1 MNVVVVRGRLAA
13 DPMWFVD
20 RAGVR
25 IAGFDLHAVTE
36 TGRDVVPVSWSAP
49 PAWAAQLAAGDDVVV
64 RGAVRKRF
72 VRAGAASRPFTE
84 VRAEQVVRSRAP
96 RQVERV
102 LAAAAEVVAGG

>member
-25 IAGFDLHAVTE
+25 IAGFDLQAITE

-49 PAWAAQLAAGDDVVV
+49 PAWAEDLVAGDEVLV

-72 VRAGAASRPFTE
+72 VRAGATSRPFTE
-84 VRAEQVVRSRAP
+84 VRAEQVVRARAF
-96 RQVERV
+96 RQVARV
-102 LAAAAEVVAGG
+102 LAAASDAVAEG